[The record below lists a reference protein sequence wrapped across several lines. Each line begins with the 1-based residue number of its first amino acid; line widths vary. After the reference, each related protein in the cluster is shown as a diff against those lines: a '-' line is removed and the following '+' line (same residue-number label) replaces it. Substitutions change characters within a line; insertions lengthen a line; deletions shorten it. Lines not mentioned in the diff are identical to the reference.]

1 MSSQH
6 AMPFYESAE
15 DATQHAIRSSGKA
28 PKAIASALWPSLA
41 QASAYARLMN
51 ALNPDKAEKLTAD
64 EHAFIAEFCGQFDFL
79 HYLAH
84 RLSHSRPEP
93 VAPEDQHARLQ
104 REFVAAVQHLSVLQ
118 KQLDVTGS
126 RLRSVA

>member
-1 MSSQH
+1 MSQH
-6 AMPFYESAE
+6 AMPFFESAE

-28 PKAIASALWPSLA
+28 PKAIASALWPSLI

-64 EHAFIAEFCGQFDFL
+64 EHAFIAEFCGQYDFL
-79 HYLAH
+79 QYLAH
-84 RLSHSRPEP
+84 RLSHSQPVP

-104 REFVAAVQHLSVLQ
+104 REFVEAVSRLGQLQ
-118 KQLDVTGS
+118 RQLDTSGQ
-126 RLRSVA
+126 RLRSAA